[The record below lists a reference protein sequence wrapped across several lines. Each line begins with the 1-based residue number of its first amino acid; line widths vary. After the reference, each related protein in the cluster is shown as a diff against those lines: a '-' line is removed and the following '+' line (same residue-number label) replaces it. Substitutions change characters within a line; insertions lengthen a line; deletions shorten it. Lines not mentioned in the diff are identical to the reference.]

1 MSDEYIPSPTF
12 SDRVK
17 RRKSEENKA
26 DNMVETIPVKKPT
39 INKGVKLPPFP
50 DIIRSHHLPL
60 VLKSKSGD
68 SLQVYLVSYAK
79 KDEDGYYMYDV
90 EFDDM
95 STKNNIPRAAL
106 SIPSSTS
113 YEMMRLQESQQS
125 TPPRP
130 RGRMRR

>member
-26 DNMVETIPVKKPT
+26 DNMVEAVILKKPT
-39 INKGVKLPPFP
+39 INKGAKLPPFP

-68 SLQVYLVSYAK
+68 SLQVYLLSYAK
-79 KDEDGYYMYDV
+79 KDEEGYYMYDV
-90 EFDDM
+90 EFDDK